1 MKNLIQFLVRYSVV
15 FLFIFLEVIALV
27 LISYNKGY
35 QRSVLLSST
44 NVVAGKMFEVSNS
57 VVEFFKLS
65 ESNKN
70 LAIENTELLNRLTEM
85 EARLNALTDSAQ
97 AIDWQ
102 KVRVSPENEYS
113 YIPAKVI
120 RITTNQLSNYITLNK
135 GSNENIKPDMGVVAD
150 NGVVG
155 IVQSVSPHF
164 SKVIPL
170 IHPQSTIISK
180 FKKTNYYGPLV
191 WDGTD
196 SRFAQLE
203 DIARH
208 VRFSLGDTLLT
219 GGFKTFPEGLLV
231 GTVDNYDIQA
241 SDAYYNIQV
250 KLAVDFRTLTHVKV
264 INYKHFEE
272 QHQLESEAL
281 IKP

>member
-1 MKNLIQFLVRYSVV
+1 MKNLINFLVRYSVV
-15 FLFIFLEVIALV
+15 FLFILLEVIALV
-27 LISYNKGY
+27 LISQNKGY
-35 QRSVLLSST
+35 QRSVLLTST
-44 NVVAGKMFEVSNS
+44 NAVSGKMFEVSNEL
-57 VVEFFKLS
+57 VEFFKLR

-70 LAIENTELLNRLTEM
+70 LSKENTDLLNRVTEL
-85 EARLNALTDSAQ
+85 ESKLNAIADSTDVS
-97 AIDWQ
+97 DW
-102 KVRVSPENEYS
+102 KNIRISPENEYS

-120 RITTNQLSNYITLNK
+120 RITTGQLSNYITLNK
-135 GSNENIKPDMGVVAD
+135 GSDENIKPDMGVIAD

-155 IVQSVSPHF
+155 IVQSVSPRF

-170 IHPQSTIISK
+170 IHPQSTLVSK
-180 FKKTNYYGPLV
+180 LKKTNYYGPVV
-191 WDGTD
+191 WDGKD
-196 SRFAQLE
+196 YRFAQFE

-219 GGFKTFPEGLLV
+219 GGFKTFPEGIMV
-231 GTVDNYDIQA
+231 GTIDNYDIQA

-272 QHQLESEAL
+272 QNELENAD
-281 IKP
+281 